1 MASTLAFHHRSLFTL
16 ILIIMM
22 IMISSLDFVS
32 SHDHLIIF
40 AANSAQT
47 DHDHDDHK
55 PSTSSSSSSSSL
67 PFGFLKH
74 LEGSKKG
81 DKVQGIDDLKKYLQH
96 FGYLNSN
103 PTQTQQVTHSPTDD
117 DNKNNFDDPLETAIK
132 TYQANYNLEPTGTLN
147 SQTLSKM
154 MMPRCAVADIINN
167 ETRMRSGKKTSTA
180 TASPKHHGH
189 RKLLGRE
196 FNHVSH
202 YSFFSGEPRWP
213 SSKYSLTY
221 SFAAGTPSEAMDA
234 VARAFQTW
242 ASNTQFRFSRAQG
255 NTKADIRVSFERRD
269 HGDGDPFDG
278 AGGVLAHAFS
288 PTDGRLHLDA
298 DESWAIGE
306 VTDAFDVET
315 VALHE
320 IGHLLGLL
328 HSSVEGA
335 IMYPSIG
342 AGLTKGLNGDDIQGI
357 RDLYNVAV

>member
-1 MASTLAFHHRSLFTL
+1 MLSLFPLLMASTLAFHHRSLFTL

-22 IMISSLDFVS
+22 IMISSLDLVS
-32 SHDHLIIF
+32 SHDHHIIF
-40 AANSAQT
+40 ATNSAQNN
-47 DHDHDDHK
+47 HK
-55 PSTSSSSSSSSL
+55 PSTSSSSSSS

-81 DKVQGIDDLKKYLQH
+81 DNVQGIDDLKKYLQH
-96 FGYLNSN
+96 FGYLNGN
-103 PTQTQQVTHSPTDD
+103 PTQTQQVTHSLTDD
-117 DNKNNFDDPLETAIK
+117 NNVNNFDDPLETAIK
-132 TYQANYNLEPTGTLN
+132 TYQTNYNLEPTGTLD

-154 MMPRCAVADIINN
+154 MMPRCAVADIVNN

-242 ASNTQFRFSRAQG
+242 ASNTQFRWV
-255 NTKADIRVSFERRD
+255 I
-269 HGDGDPFDG
+269 
-278 AGGVLAHAFS
+278 
-288 PTDGRLHLDA
+288 
-298 DESWAIGE
+298 
-306 VTDAFDVET
+306 
-315 VALHE
+315 
-320 IGHLLGLL
+320 
-328 HSSVEGA
+328 
-335 IMYPSIG
+335 
-342 AGLTKGLNGDDIQGI
+342 
-357 RDLYNVAV
+357 